1 MWCVFGVCG
10 VLLMFG
16 LRVLFLCE
24 RCMRSVSSASVTLGV
39 GIYVMCLWCVLV
51 YMLYV

>member
-1 MWCVFGVCG
+1 MCAVH
-10 VLLMFG
+10 LMFG
-16 LRVLFLCE
+16 LCVLFLCE
-24 RCMRSVSSASVTLGV
+24 WCMRSVSSASVTLGV